1 MGEMDVLSNKT
12 LAMRCDMYE
21 IGICDDGE
29 NICSQLEKYLCQ
41 YAKEKSFQFDILVW
55 YSGEELRDYLTQGG
69 HLDIL
74 FLDIELFKM
83 SGIEVGNYIRSEL
96 DNLGLQLVYIS
107 GKSSY
112 AQQLFKTQPLDFLVK
127 PIMYEQMCSTMEM
140 AIKIIRRKMERFEFQ
155 QGKDHFYVSQGNIIY
170 FESQGRKIKIVTP
183 NDVYEFYGKLKE
195 IQKDLSEDFLEIH
208 QSYLINRER
217 VQRYTYEAVEMEN
230 GDILSISQNKRKHIR
245 EVLLRGE

>member
-83 SGIEVGNYIRSEL
+83 SGIEVGNYIRNEL

-112 AQQLFKTQPLDFLVK
+112 AQQPLGFF
-127 PIMYEQMCSTMEM
+127 S
-140 AIKIIRRKMERFEFQ
+140 
-155 QGKDHFYVSQGNIIY
+155 
-170 FESQGRKIKIVTP
+170 
-183 NDVYEFYGKLKE
+183 
-195 IQKDLSEDFLEIH
+195 
-208 QSYLINRER
+208 
-217 VQRYTYEAVEMEN
+217 
-230 GDILSISQNKRKHIR
+230 
-245 EVLLRGE
+245 

>member
-1 MGEMDVLSNKT
+1 M
-12 LAMRCDMYE
+12 
-21 IGICDDGE
+21 
-29 NICSQLEKYLCQ
+29 
-41 YAKEKSFQFDILVW
+41 
-55 YSGEELRDYLTQGG
+55 
-69 HLDIL
+69 
-74 FLDIELFKM
+74 
-83 SGIEVGNYIRSEL
+83 
-96 DNLGLQLVYIS
+96 
-107 GKSSY
+107 
-112 AQQLFKTQPLDFLVK
+112 DFLVK

-140 AIKIIRRKMERFEFQ
+140 AIKIIRRKIERFEFQ
-155 QGKDHFYVSQGNIIY
+155 QGKDHFYISQGNIIY

-183 NDVYEFYGKLKE
+183 NVVYEFYGKLKE